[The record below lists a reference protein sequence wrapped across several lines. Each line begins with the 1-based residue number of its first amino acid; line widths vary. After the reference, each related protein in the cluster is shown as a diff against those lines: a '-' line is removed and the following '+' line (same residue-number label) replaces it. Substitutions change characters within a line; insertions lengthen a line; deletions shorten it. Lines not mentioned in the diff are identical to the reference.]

1 MTSINF
7 MHPVHD
13 YCIPLIM
20 RARVAI
26 SMPAI
31 YLCNSCAT
39 LCLLEPCNICAI
51 GILLRPHTCPV
62 YNLWITYVPHGT

>member
-1 MTSINF
+1 MTSSNF

-26 SMPAI
+26 SMPTI
-31 YLCNSCAT
+31 YMCHTMQYLCQ
-39 LCLLEPCNICAI
+39 L
-51 GILLRPHTCPV
+51 V
-62 YNLWITYVPHGT
+62 YA